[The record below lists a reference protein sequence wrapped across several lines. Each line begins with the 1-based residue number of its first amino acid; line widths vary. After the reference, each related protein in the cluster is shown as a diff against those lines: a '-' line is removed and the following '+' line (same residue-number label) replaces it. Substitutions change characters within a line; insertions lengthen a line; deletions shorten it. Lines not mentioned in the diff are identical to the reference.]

1 MASLKTDIDTLKA
14 ALSEKNIECQE
25 LKTENLALKDIAEH
39 RALDINKLRD
49 ELVHAMNEN
58 KKLDS
63 QKKSVEDQVIFL
75 MQYQQ

>member
-1 MASLKTDIDTLKA
+1 MANLKTDIDTLKA

-49 ELVHAMNEN
+49 ELV
-58 KKLDS
+58 
-63 QKKSVEDQVIFL
+63 
-75 MQYQQ
+75 